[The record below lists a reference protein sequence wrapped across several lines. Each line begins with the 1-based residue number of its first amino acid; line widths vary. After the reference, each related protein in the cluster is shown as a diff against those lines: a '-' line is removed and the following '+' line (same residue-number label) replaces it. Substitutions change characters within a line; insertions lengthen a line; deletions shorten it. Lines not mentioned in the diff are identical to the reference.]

1 MDSESRLWKFVSDM
15 NFDGS
20 ITGRDVLLWLKWLYF
35 CPGDLFVLLLIKVF
49 PGYTHFLRNYESLS
63 TMILSFTLSLI
74 IWILVFV
81 LIMRTKGL
89 LKFHLKRY
97 HKDNRVNKIQ
107 KFFQEREVKNWE
119 RQNKESNRMPV
130 ESEINDILANNND
143 NHVSS

>member
-1 MDSESRLWKFVSDM
+1 
-15 NFDGS
+15 
-20 ITGRDVLLWLKWLYF
+20 
-35 CPGDLFVLLLIKVF
+35 
-49 PGYTHFLRNYESLS
+49 
-63 TMILSFTLSLI
+63 MILSFTLSLI

-97 HKDNRVNKIQ
+97 RKDNRVNKIQ